1 MYSRKL
7 NLKFCQSTELCFKIC
22 PSQRLVTAFTYMN
35 PHGLK
40 KKKYHSSPNNE
51 ILTIFYVALD
61 AILINDLTIAFLR

>member
-35 PHGLK
+35 PQGLK
-40 KKKYHSSPNNE
+40 KKNHSSPNNE
-51 ILTIFYVALD
+51 TLTIFYVALD
-61 AILINDLTIAFLR
+61 AILINDLTIALLR